1 MGKDLREYLAGIGA
15 LLLALLCCLIPLV
28 SSLLLPLLVSLAGW
42 ALLGGAGLVL
52 GLLIGLW
59 LWRRRARAQA
69 AGHPPEEGG
78 ASGPA
83 KG

>member
-1 MGKDLREYLAGIGA
+1 MGKDLREYLAGTGV
-15 LLLALLCCLIPLV
+15 LLLALLCCFIP
-28 SSLLLPLLVSLAGW
+28 LLLPLLVSLAGW
-42 ALLGGAGLVL
+42 ALLGGAGLLL

-78 ASGPA
+78 ASRPE